1 MGLFADSIQRI
12 LTIETVW
19 TIYPNGGIGVSMHV
33 KKDTEFPVLPRFGLR
48 LFLPKSM
55 QQTEFYGMGPMECYC
70 DKHQAAS
77 HGKYIMNVQQMF
89 EDYIRPQENGSH
101 YDCSYVRLTDKKRG
115 FAAFS
120 KQSFSFNAS
129 EYTQEELTKKAHNF
143 ELVECE
149 DTVLCLD
156 YAQNGVGSNSCGPE
170 LLKKYRL
177 DAEQFTFEIM
187 LQPEA

>member
-1 MGLFADSIQRI
+1 M
-12 LTIETVW
+12 
-19 TIYPNGGIGVSMHV
+19 
-33 KKDTEFPVLPRFGLR
+33 
-48 LFLPKSM
+48 
-55 QQTEFYGMGPMECYC
+55 
-70 DKHQAAS
+70 
-77 HGKYIMNVQQMF
+77 
-89 EDYIRPQENGSH
+89 
-101 YDCSYVRLTDKKRG
+101 
-115 FAAFS
+115 
-120 KQSFSFNAS
+120 
-129 EYTQEELTKKAHNF
+129 TKKAHNF